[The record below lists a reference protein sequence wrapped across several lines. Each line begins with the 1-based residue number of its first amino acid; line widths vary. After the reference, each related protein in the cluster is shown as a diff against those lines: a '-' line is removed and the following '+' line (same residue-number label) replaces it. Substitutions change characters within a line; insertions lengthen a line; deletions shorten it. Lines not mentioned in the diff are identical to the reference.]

1 MKYCLGKFHGNVKKT
16 IDDNED
22 FCLLC
27 KSRMEAEKIAKKEKR
42 KKILVNIGKGVV
54 VVLGIGLEIAN
65 LAKKADES

>member
-42 KKILVNIGKGVV
+42 KKRLVNIGKGAVAV
-54 VVLGIGLEIAN
+54 ITIGLGIAN
-65 LAKKADES
+65 LVKQSDES

>member
-42 KKILVNIGKGVV
+42 KKRLVNIGKKAVA
-54 VVLGIGLEIAN
+54 VLTIGLGIAN
-65 LAKKADES
+65 LAKKKR

>member
-42 KKILVNIGKGVV
+42 KKRLVNIGEKAVA
-54 VVLGIGLEIAN
+54 VLTIGLGIAN
-65 LAKKADES
+65 LAKKSDES

>member
-42 KKILVNIGKGVV
+42 KKRLVNIGKKAVA
-54 VVLGIGLEIAN
+54 VLTIGLGIAN
-65 LAKKADES
+65 LAKKSDES

>member
-42 KKILVNIGKGVV
+42 KKRERK
-54 VVLGIGLEIAN
+54 
-65 LAKKADES
+65 DW